1 MAEHLSDEQ
10 RVEELKK
17 WWDENGKAVIA
28 GIVLGLGGLL
38 GWKGWVYFQETQA
51 RAASEYYAGVR
62 LAMNENNAQTMVEN
76 TDILKNSY
84 SSTPYAA
91 LAALE
96 LAKFKV
102 EAGEL
107 ELAAERLRWAMD
119 HGAQEAVRN
128 TARIRLARVLVAQGK
143 YDEVLDLL
151 SKTDFL
157 PVAYLSMVEEVR
169 GDALLGKGEV
179 DKAREAYTKAL
190 ISASEDPE
198 YLRMKRDD
206 LGEAPER
213 DDA

>member
-1 MAEHLSDEQ
+1 MAEHLSDDQ

-28 GIVLGLGGLL
+28 GVVLGLGGLL
-38 GWKGWVYFQETQA
+38 SWKGWLHYQETQA
-51 RAASEYYAGVR
+51 KAASEYYAGVR
-62 LAMNENNAQTMVEN
+62 LATDENNAQTIVEN
-76 TDILKNSY
+76 TDILKTSY

-96 LAKFKV
+96 LAKFKA

-107 ELAAERLRWAMD
+107 EVAAERLRWAMD
-119 HGAQEAVRN
+119 HGAQQAVGN

-143 YDEVLDLL
+143 NDEVLDLL
-151 SKTDFL
+151 SKNDFL
-157 PVAYLSMVEEVR
+157 PVAYLSMVEEIR
-169 GDALLGKGEV
+169 GDALLAKGEI
-179 DKAREAYTKAL
+179 DKAREAYTKAM

-206 LGEAPER
+206 LGEALKS